1 MQSHTNGFTVPQ
13 NETVELI
20 ETSILNIK
28 TEIDEAQLGLNE
40 EWTNFIDSIE
50 DDQIESFLWTL
61 GSWKVLPYLQFIT
74 FDTFVEDLKWE
85 LIRELEVSEESKVE
99 ILKLDCEDIL
109 NYLQVS
115 DSVDL
120 TGILPNGYDPEF
132 DSLIEL
138 TEFDIDRLISDLQKW
153 SEPNINNDEA
163 KEN

>member
-1 MQSHTNGFTVPQ
+1 MQSNTNGFTVPQ

-20 ETSILNIK
+20 ETSIVNIK
-28 TEIDEAQLGLNE
+28 TENDELKLGLKE
-40 EWTNFIDSIE
+40 EWIHFIDSID
-50 DDQIESFLWTL
+50 DDQIENFLWTL
-61 GSWKVLPYLQFIT
+61 GSWKVLPYLRFMT
-74 FDTFVEDLKWE
+74 FNTFVEFLKWE
-85 LIRELEVSEESKVE
+85 LIHEIEASEESKVE
-99 ILKLDCEDIL
+99 ILKLDCKEIL
-109 NYLQVS
+109 DYLEVS

-120 TGILPNGYDPEF
+120 AGILPNGYDPEF